1 MRRTRKAWSNRQ
13 DMSSV
18 RDRDIDMGTSSAVS
32 FMSHRAPR
40 LRRPNRHFLVWITLA
55 WTCLSASAS
64 GLDVS
69 DYKWGFNG
77 KVAPH
82 RFNVLSVLLNNPT
95 PQPFDGNVLLR
106 KSLGGAGTVDATLV
120 EPVTLAPNSS
130 KWVQFYPYIISEG
143 GYNSENWR
151 VSYRGGSYELPVP
164 RVAKYQRVILDD
176 PNSVSARGGAIKFHL
191 PDNLFPPFVTATDA
205 LQLVAI
211 DHVPRWEEA
220 RRQAFLDWV
229 YLGGTVVVLHDA
241 SGKFPDFTGPLSVL
255 KTPLEDQMYG
265 AGRILQVPLTRPQ
278 FGEDELKQVCA
289 GLPKNHQA
297 PNAEKTDDVVD
308 HVDEAQ
314 LKQLQQNQSYG
325 VSEGTDP
332 FKSNSFLSQLKQMTK
347 PSHNWVLL
355 HLMFWVYIILI
366 FPGCFLLGKKWSDFR
381 VVYAG
386 LLGTVALFSLL
397 FSYVGQRGYG
407 EATAVH
413 TVAIAKPLPG
423 GQMDVS
429 SWSNI
434 FVTSGADYEI
444 RHNAFGS
451 LYSTCNEHE
460 QVKGEINNGAEAVF
474 KVDIPPFSNREL
486 AARAKMPIEGPS
498 LKITE
503 IELNGN
509 QLSRLEMAVSGL
521 KPEDV
526 QKQYALIGNSF
537 YLLSWKDGKL
547 VLSVETGNA
556 ASMLRIQEKQ
566 NQYSYPNRYSYDY
579 GNQATV
585 ADRYTQMFDLLLSRS
600 MSVSRMQD
608 AELFRLPPN
617 TIRVFLY
624 AKLPSEFAV
633 QNKQLGNQ
641 EGRVLYCINLPATAS
656 TSP

>member
-1 MRRTRKAWSNRQ
+1 M
-13 DMSSV
+13 
-18 RDRDIDMGTSSAVS
+18 
-32 FMSHRAPR
+32 
-40 LRRPNRHFLVWITLA
+40 
-55 WTCLSASAS
+55 
-64 GLDVS
+64 
-69 DYKWGFNG
+69 
-77 KVAPH
+77 
-82 RFNVLSVLLNNPT
+82 
-95 PQPFDGNVLLR
+95 
-106 KSLGGAGTVDATLV
+106 
-120 EPVTLAPNSS
+120 
-130 KWVQFYPYIISEG
+130 
-143 GYNSENWR
+143 
-151 VSYRGGSYELPVP
+151 
-164 RVAKYQRVILDD
+164 
-176 PNSVSARGGAIKFHL
+176 
-191 PDNLFPPFVTATDA
+191 
-205 LQLVAI
+205 
-211 DHVPRWEEA
+211 
-220 RRQAFLDWV
+220 
-229 YLGGTVVVLHDA
+229 
-241 SGKFPDFTGPLSVL
+241 
-255 KTPLEDQMYG
+255 
-265 AGRILQVPLTRPQ
+265 
-278 FGEDELKQVCA
+278 
-289 GLPKNHQA
+289 
-297 PNAEKTDDVVD
+297 
-308 HVDEAQ
+308 DEAQ

>member
-1 MRRTRKAWSNRQ
+1 MIQMATLVAVKFAGQ
-13 DMSSV
+13 
-18 RDRDIDMGTSSAVS
+18 SAS
-32 FMSHRAPR
+32 PR
-40 LRRPNRHFLVWITLA
+40 GRVDGFLLLCISLA
-55 WTCLSASAS
+55 WTLVSTPTFAI
-64 GLDVS
+64 DVS

-82 RFNVLSVLLNNPT
+82 RFNVLSVLINNPT
-95 PQPFDGNVLLR
+95 PQPFEGNIYLR

-130 KWVQFYPYIISEG
+130 KWVQFYPYIISET
-143 GYNSENWR
+143 GYSSENWR
-151 VSYRGGSYELPVP
+151 VSYRGGSYDLPVP
-164 RVAKYQRVILDD
+164 RIAKYQRVILDD
-176 PNSVSARGGAIKFHL
+176 PNSVSPKGGGIKFHF

-211 DHVPRWEEA
+211 DHIPRWEET
-220 RRQAFLDWV
+220 RRQAFLDWI
-229 YLGGTVVVLHDA
+229 YLGGTAVVLHDA

-255 KTPLEDQMYG
+255 KTPLDDQMYG
-265 AGRILQVPLTRPQ
+265 AGRILLVPLTRPQ

-289 GLPKNHQA
+289 GLPKNYHA
-297 PNAEKTDDVVD
+297 PNTDKTDDIVD
-308 HVDEAQ
+308 QLDESQ
-314 LKQLQQNQSYG
+314 QKQLQQDQNYY

-332 FKSNSFLSQLKQMTK
+332 FKSTSFLSQLKAMTK

-355 HLMFWVYIILI
+355 HLMFWVYILLI

-460 QVKGEINNGAEAVF
+460 QVKGEINNGAEALF

-503 IELNGN
+503 FQQTGSQLAKLEIE
-509 QLSRLEMAVSGL
+509 VSGL

-526 QKQYALIGNSF
+526 EKQYCLIGNSF

-547 VLSVETGNA
+547 VLSAETGTV
-556 ASMLRIQEKQ
+556 SGMLNIQNKQ
-566 NQYSYPNRYSYDY
+566 NLYPYGYRNPYDY
-579 GNQATV
+579 GNQTSV

-600 MSVSRMQD
+600 MNVSRTQD
-608 AELFRLPPN
+608 ADQFRLPSN
-617 TIRVFLY
+617 LIRIFLY
-624 AKLPSEFAV
+624 AKLPHEFAI
-633 QNKQLGNQ
+633 QNKQLANQ
-641 EGRVLYCINLPATAS
+641 EGRVLYCINLSANV
-656 TSP
+656 SPEP